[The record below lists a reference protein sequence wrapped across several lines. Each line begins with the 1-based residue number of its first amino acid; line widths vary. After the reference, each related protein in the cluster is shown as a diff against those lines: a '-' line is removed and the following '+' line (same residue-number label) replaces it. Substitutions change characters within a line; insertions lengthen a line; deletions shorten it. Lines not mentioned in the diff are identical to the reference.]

1 MKREYFTG
9 LFLVIFVSVIIL
21 LSYTIDKQLVEKY
34 LLKFVVVW
42 LLLAIYVG
50 QYSMKFPK
58 RF

>member
-9 LFLVIFVSVIIL
+9 LFLVIFISIIIIAT
-21 LSYTIDKQLVEKY
+21 YTFDEQIVEEN
-34 LLKFVVVW
+34 LLKFIVVW

-58 RF
+58 KF

>member
-9 LFLVIFVSVIIL
+9 LFLIIFVSVIII
-21 LSYTIDKQLVEKY
+21 LSYTIDEQLVEEY
-34 LLKFVVVW
+34 LLKYVVVW

>member
-1 MKREYFTG
+1 MKREYITG
-9 LFLVIFVSVIIL
+9 LFLLIFISVIII
-21 LSYTIDKQLVEKY
+21 LSYAFDEQIIEEY
-34 LLKFVVVW
+34 LHRYIVVW

>member
-9 LFLVIFVSVIIL
+9 LFLVIFISVVIIS
-21 LSYTIDKQLVEKY
+21 SYIFNDQIVEEY
-34 LLKFVVVW
+34 LYKFVVIW
-42 LLLAIYVG
+42 LLLAIYIG

>member
-9 LFLVIFVSVIIL
+9 LFLVIFISIIIIAT
-21 LSYTIDKQLVEKY
+21 YTFDEKIVEEY
-34 LLKFVVVW
+34 LLKFIVVW

-58 RF
+58 KF

>member
-1 MKREYFTG
+1 MKREYIIG
-9 LFLVIFVSVIIL
+9 LFLIVFISIVLIS
-21 LSYTIDKQLVEKY
+21 SYAFSEQLVEEY
-34 LLKFVVVW
+34 LFKFIVVW